1 MRPMRQTN
9 RKNRSTTHRIR
20 NLHAQP
26 RRNLPQ
32 RVNGATVVDTE
43 TPSDLREA
51 LFHASFTPHRE
62 RNHAWWE
69 WLDDVL
75 DQLSACNK

>member
-1 MRPMRQTN
+1 MIGQYRTPIAPESRPDLVRGIVI
-9 RKNRSTTHRIR
+9 SEV
-20 NLHAQP
+20 A
-26 RRNLPQ
+26 
-32 RVNGATVVDTE
+32 VVVTE
-43 TPSDLREA
+43 TPGDLREA

-69 WLDDVL
+69 YLDKIL